1 MDDIEN
7 DRSLRN
13 SGRSTPVHR
22 ERKLAE
28 PSTTA
33 QPPTTDP
40 SRTLRLFEQQSV
52 DRRRRALGETV
63 RDASVD
69 RARATGERARAT
81 RTRRRFERF
90 RRNRFSSEVFPLG
103 TRDET
108 RGTLAS
114 WSSAETDDARSRA
127 R

>member
-7 DRSLRN
+7 DRSLSN

-69 RARATGERARAT
+69 RARATGRTGASDANETAIRAIPAQPFLERSLSPR
-81 RTRRRFERF
+81 
-90 RRNRFSSEVFPLG
+90 
-103 TRDET
+103 
-108 RGTLAS
+108 
-114 WSSAETDDARSRA
+114 DARRDA
-127 R
+127 RDAGVVVERRD

>member
-1 MDDIEN
+1 M
-7 DRSLRN
+7 
-13 SGRSTPVHR
+13 
-22 ERKLAE
+22 
-28 PSTTA
+28 
-33 QPPTTDP
+33 
-40 SRTLRLFEQQSV
+40 
-52 DRRRRALGETV
+52 